1 MPASA
6 RITDLHVCPAVT
18 GIVPHVGGPI
28 LPPCS
33 INVMT
38 NALNQARA
46 TDQATCVGPP
56 DFIVTGSTSVM
67 VNGLMA
73 ARQTDLTMHGG
84 QIVLG
89 SLNVNIGGPVGGATL
104 GNTVKGGKICG
115 QAATGRAGGSLQQSF
130 QNCGVESSRQ
140 VILAAGGNVNEQA
153 LLNVSMAL
161 GYADRDTSN
170 PANSGGTSPS
180 GRSNILTVNGVAN
193 HTQTASQQNLLQ
205 AVAEGRGVITSHDAG
220 KLWNNPAFNGGG
232 HAVLVTGVQ
241 FDAKGKPANVIIN
254 DTGQGQ
260 CSNPVPVK
268 QFMSSLRPGRDMNVT
283 NNKVF

>member
-1 MPASA
+1 MPPGA
-6 RITDLHVCPAVT
+6 RVSDLHTCPAVT
-18 GIVPHVGGPI
+18 GVVPHVGGPI

-33 INVMT
+33 INVKT

-73 ARQTDLTMHGG
+73 ARETDLTMHGG

-89 SLNVNIGGPVGGATL
+89 SFNVNIGGPVGGATL
-104 GNTVKGGKICG
+104 GNPTKGGAICA
-115 QAATGRAGGSLQQSF
+115 QAATGRVGGSTQQSF

-140 VILAAGGNVNEQA
+140 IILASGGNVSENS
-153 LLNVSMAL
+153 LLTVSMAA
-161 GYADRDTSN
+161 GYADQDTSN
-170 PANSGGTSPS
+170 PSNSGGTSPS
-180 GRSNILTVNGVAN
+180 GRSDILKANGVAN
-193 HTQTASQQNLLQ
+193 HTEAPSQENLLQ

-220 KLWNNPAFNGGG
+220 KLWNNPAFNGSG

-241 FDAKGKPANVIIN
+241 FDATGKPSNVIIN

-260 CSNPVPVK
+260 CSNSVPAK
-268 QFMSSLRPGRDMNVT
+268 QFMNSLRSGRDMNVT
-283 NNKVF
+283 DNKVF